1 MVERRTQ
8 TVQQTA
14 PSAVEPGASPGRGV
28 AVGTLGFLLLCLLG
42 GFVVL
47 LGVITAVRAARR
59 GREHR
64 SRVIRARA
72 VDPWA
77 QAGQRA
83 STPSADELDNQ
94 HGPNG

>member
-1 MVERRTQ
+1 MVERLILMA
-8 TVQQTA
+8 QQTA
-14 PSAVEPGASPGRGV
+14 PLAAEPGASPGRGV

-47 LGVITAVRAARR
+47 LGVITAVRVARR

-64 SRVIRARA
+64 SRVIKARA

-77 QAGQRA
+77 QAGQQA
-83 STPSADELDNQ
+83 GTPSADELDNQ